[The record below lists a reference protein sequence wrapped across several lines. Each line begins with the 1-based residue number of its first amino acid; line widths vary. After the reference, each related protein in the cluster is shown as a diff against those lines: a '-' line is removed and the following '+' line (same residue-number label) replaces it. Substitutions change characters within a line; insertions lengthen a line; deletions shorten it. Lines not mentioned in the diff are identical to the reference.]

1 MYNGVLKERPT
12 NKADSTSLSPLS
24 EQPWRSSPC
33 VRTHSTPD
41 YSDVTRKLCGH
52 NPVAETNN
60 FVNDHSFEA
69 VHNSRFTR
77 HPGDGEFQNGSQY
90 DDYVYCEPSY
100 FPCDDMDVGSL
111 DTFPRV
117 SKFYHST
124 IPFIW

>member
-1 MYNGVLKERPT
+1 MYNGVLKERTT
-12 NKADSTSLSPLS
+12 NKADSTSLPPIS

-33 VRTHSTPD
+33 VCTHSTPD
-41 YSDVTRKLCGH
+41 YSHVTRKLCGH

-69 VHNSRFTR
+69 VHNGRFTR

-117 SKFYHST
+117 SKFYHSN
-124 IPFIW
+124 IPFI